1 MDNLQRSE
9 RALSKIVRYGAIEWD
24 TDPKANNLPP
34 KQVESEN
41 YPPSYRF
48 FGTEREL

>member
-1 MDNLQRSE
+1 MQRSE
-9 RALSKIVRYGAIEWD
+9 HALSKIALYGAIEWD
-24 TDPKANNLPP
+24 TDPKANKLPS